1 MILSGRLVQSLG
13 VLRKTTILLKLLLPE
28 DLRLGFDVNRREAQT
43 QTGEWKRTDVNIVN
57 NITTGDS
64 LNFLYLGNISVNV

>member
-1 MILSGRLVQSLG
+1 M
-13 VLRKTTILLKLLLPE
+13 LLKLLLPE

-64 LNFLYLGNISVNV
+64 LRFLYLGSISVNV